1 MGMDVST
8 RAQLS
13 EMRAKFTIFA
23 VSIAILQQ
31 RIQYVLRL
39 PESSRTR
46 PVYTCRS
53 LSTPTKTASESH
65 YPKARLGTP

>member
-23 VSIAILQQ
+23 VSIAICC
-31 RIQYVLRL
+31 VLVLETYHLFLHVFSVPHGVSFSFPIFELR
-39 PESSRTR
+39 
-46 PVYTCRS
+46 
-53 LSTPTKTASESH
+53 
-65 YPKARLGTP
+65 